1 LVVAGFRTYVLGPS
15 SVFPYAQGV
24 MLCTT
29 WNKLYE
35 SYEEMALVRLQS
47 SRIHGLHVTDTDLD
61 SLNDAIAKALRELK
75 NHERHHHC
83 HS

>member
-1 LVVAGFRTYVLGPS
+1 MVAGFWGYVLGAS
-15 SVFPYAQGV
+15 GDFPYAQRV

-47 SRIHGLHVTDTDLD
+47 SRIHGLHVTDNELD
-61 SLNDAIAKALRELK
+61 SLNHAIAKALRELRD
-75 NHERHHHC
+75 HERHHSC
-83 HS
+83 HN